1 MSPFGKDATSFSHL
15 DLGILCHS
23 SLQIL
28 SSSVR
33 LDGKR
38 WWTAIFRSLQRCSI
52 GFKSG
57 LWLGHSRTVTEL
69 LWSHS
74 FVILAVL
81 RVIVFL
87 EGKPS
92 AQSEVLSTL
101 EKVFVQDIPVLGR
114 INLSLD
120 CNQSSCPCSW
130 KTPPQHDAATTLH
143 CWDCIGQVMSSAW
156 FSPHIPLRI
165 KTKKFYLGLI
175 RPENLICHHLGVLQ
189 VFFSKLHAGFHVS
202 CTEERL
208 PSGHSAIKPR
218 LVEGCSDGWLFTTFS
233 HLPNA
238 SLELSHSDLW
248 VLLYLS
254 HQGSSPPIAQFGRTA
269 SSRKGSGRP
278 KRLPFKDYGGHCAL
292 RNLKCSRIFFVTL
305 ARSVPC
311 HNSVS
316 ELFRQFLWPH
326 DSHLLWHALW
336 AVRSY
341 IDRCV
346 AFLIMSNQYNQTQ
359 LDSNEGVEPSQGW
372 SEEMD
377 STWVKYM
384 SVTAKGLNT

>member
-1 MSPFGKDATSFSHL
+1 MYTQHP
-15 DLGILCHS
+15 ILTEKHR
-23 SLQIL
+23 IVD
-28 SSSVR
+28 SSVR

-38 WWTAIFRSLQRCSI
+38 WRTAIFRSLQRCSI

-74 FVILAVL
+74 FIILAVCLGSLSCWKVNL
-81 RVIVFL
+81 R
-87 EGKPS
+87 PS
-92 AQSEVLSTL
+92 LRSWALWRRFSSRISL
-101 EKVFVQDIPVLGR
+101 VLGC
-114 INLSLD
+114 IHLSLD

-130 KTPPQHDAATTLH
+130 KTPPQHDAATTMLH
-143 CWDCIGQVMSSAW
+143 CWHRCIGQVMSSAW

-165 KTKKFYLGLI
+165 KAKKFYLGLI

-202 CTEERL
+202 CNEERL

-218 LVEGCSDGWLFTTFS
+218 LVEGCSDGWLSTTFS

-269 SSRKGSGRP
+269 SSRKGSGHP

-292 RNLKCSRIFFVTL
+292 RRTLSAAEFFCNLGQICALLQFCLWALS
-305 ARSVPC
+305 
-311 HNSVS
+311 
-316 ELFRQFLWPH
+316 QFLWPH

-341 IDRCV
+341 IDRYV
-346 AFLIMSNQYNQTQ
+346 AFLIKSNQYNQTQ

>member
-1 MSPFGKDATSFSHL
+1 MQQVFHTWICGSSAIPPCRSSPVLSGWMVNVGGQPFLGLSRDAQLGLSQGSGWAIQEQSLLRYFS
-15 DLGILCHS
+15 C
-23 SLQIL
+23 
-28 SSSVR
+28 
-33 LDGKR
+33 
-38 WWTAIFRSLQRCSI
+38 
-52 GFKSG
+52 
-57 LWLGHSRTVTEL
+57 
-69 LWSHS
+69 
-74 FVILAVL
+74 VL
-81 RVIVFL
+81 RVIVLL

-92 AQSEVLSTL
+92 AQSEVLSTV

-114 INLSLD
+114 IHLSLD
-120 CNQSSCPCSW
+120 CNQS
-130 KTPPQHDAATTLH
+130 PPQHDAATTMLH

-165 KTKKFYLGLI
+165 KAKKFYLGLI

-189 VFFSKLHAGFHVS
+189 VFFRKLHAGFHVS

-218 LVEGCSDGWLFTTFS
+218 LVEGCSDGWLSTTFS

-292 RNLKCSRIFFVTL
+292 RNLKCSWNLFVTL

-346 AFLIMSNQYNQTQ
+346 AFLIKSNRYNQTQ

>member
-1 MSPFGKDATSFSHL
+1 MSLFGKDATSFSHL

-74 FVILAVL
+74 FVILAVCLGSLSCWKVNL
-81 RVIVFL
+81 R
-87 EGKPS
+87 PS
-92 AQSEVLSTL
+92 LRSWALWWRFSSRISLYLAAFIFPSIATSRPVPAA
-101 EKVFVQDIPVLGR
+101 EK
-114 INLSLD
+114 
-120 CNQSSCPCSW
+120 
-130 KTPPQHDAATTLH
+130 PPQHDAATTTLH
-143 CWDCIGQVMSSAW
+143 CWDCIGQAMSSAW

-165 KTKKFYLGLI
+165 KAKKFYLGLI

-218 LVEGCSDGWLFTTFS
+218 LVEGCSDGWLYFLQLSPISWMHLWSSATVIFGFFFTSLTKAL
-233 HLPNA
+233 LP
-238 SLELSHSDLW
+238 
-248 VLLYLS
+248 
-254 HQGSSPPIAQFGRTA
+254 R
-269 SSRKGSGRP
+269 
-278 KRLPFKDYGGHCAL
+278 
-292 RNLKCSRIFFVTL
+292 
-305 ARSVPC
+305 
-311 HNSVS
+311 
-316 ELFRQFLWPH
+316 
-326 DSHLLWHALW
+326 
-336 AVRSY
+336 
-341 IDRCV
+341 
-346 AFLIMSNQYNQTQ
+346 
-359 LDSNEGVEPSQGW
+359 
-372 SEEMD
+372 
-377 STWVKYM
+377 
-384 SVTAKGLNT
+384 

>member
-1 MSPFGKDATSFSHL
+1 MSLFGKDATSFSHL

-74 FVILAVL
+74 FVILAVCLGSLSCWKVNL
-81 RVIVFL
+81 RPSLRSWALWIRFSSRISLYLAAFIFPSIATSRPVPAAEKHPHSMMLPPPCFTVGTVLDRWWAVPGFL
-87 EGKPS
+87 H
-92 AQSEVLSTL
+92 TYRL
-101 EKVFVQDIPVLGR
+101 ELRPKSSILVSSDQR
-114 INLSLD
+114 ILL
-120 CNQSSCPCSW
+120 
-130 KTPPQHDAATTLH
+130 
-143 CWDCIGQVMSSAW
+143 
-156 FSPHIPLRI
+156 
-165 KTKKFYLGLI
+165 
-175 RPENLICHHLGVLQ
+175 

-208 PSGHSAIKPR
+208 PSGPLCHKAPTGGG
-218 LVEGCSDGWLFTTFS
+218 LQWWLTFYNF
-233 HLPNA
+233 LPSPECISGA
-238 SLELSHSDLW
+238 QPQWSW

-254 HQGSSPPIAQFGRTA
+254 HQGFSPPIAQFGRTA

-292 RNLKCSRIFFVTL
+292 RNLKCSRNFFVTL

-346 AFLIMSNQYNQTQ
+346 AFLIKSNQYNQTQ
-359 LDSNEGVEPSQGW
+359 LDSNKGVEPSQGW